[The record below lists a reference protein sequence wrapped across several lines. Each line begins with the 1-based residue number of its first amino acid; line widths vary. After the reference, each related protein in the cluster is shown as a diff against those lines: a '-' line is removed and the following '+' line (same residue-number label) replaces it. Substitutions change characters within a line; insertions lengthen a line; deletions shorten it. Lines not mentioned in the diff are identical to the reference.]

1 MKYFYNA
8 SNVLRVKQVIIKKVY
23 LFIYNRANRFFFL
36 LFDFFVV
43 HLCCNLK
50 FFCSKIDVFF
60 FSFDNAVI

>member
-36 LFDFFVV
+36 AF
-43 HLCCNLK
+43 
-50 FFCSKIDVFF
+50 
-60 FSFDNAVI
+60 